1 MIIVTP
7 LLIPNIAWE
16 KYLQDVL
23 KYSGSSP
30 TSNVDNST
38 IKLADFAKYIVSL
51 DEFQNG
57 SGTNVLDTLRNET
70 NPLNHLFFSFLI
82 VSTKSTLFK
91 IMESTDLSIVSRSKT
106 KGRAKS
112 QISVISGTLFQW
124 RNALI
129 SQQKNKEVRL
139 VFNQCLSFFSKF
151 GLGNIF
157 DNYRKH
163 TLGDDTFLLEYKK

>member
-1 MIIVTP
+1 MTVVMP

-16 KYLQDVL
+16 RYIQAVSEH
-23 KYSGSSP
+23 SGNSP

-38 IKLADFAKYIVSL
+38 IKLADFAKYIISL

-57 SGTNVLDTLRNET
+57 VSTSANALDTLRNET
-70 NPLNHLFFSFLI
+70 NPLSHLFFSFLI
-82 VSTKSTLFK
+82 VSTKSSIFK
-91 IMESTDLSIVSRSKT
+91 IMESVDLTVISR
-106 KGRAKS
+106 KGK
-112 QISVISGTLFQW
+112 ISVISGTLFQW

-129 SQQKNKEVRL
+129 SQQKSKEVRL
-139 VFNQCLSFFSKF
+139 IFNQCLSFFFKF

-163 TLGDDTFLLEYKK
+163 TLGDDTFLLEYKG

>member
-1 MIIVTP
+1 MPTVMP

-16 KYLQDVL
+16 MYIQAVL
-23 KYSGSSP
+23 EFSGNSP

-38 IKLADFAKYIVSL
+38 IKLADFAKYIISL

-57 SGTNVLDTLRNET
+57 DLQSPLETLRNET

-82 VSTKSTLFK
+82 VSAKSTLFK
-91 IMESTDLSIVSRSKT
+91 IMESTDLSIISRSKT
-106 KGRAKS
+106 KSKS
-112 QISVISGTLFQW
+112 QVSVISGTLFQW

-129 SQQKNKEVRL
+129 SQQKSKEVRL
-139 VFNQCLSFFSKF
+139 VFNRCLSFFYKF

-163 TLGDDTFLLEYKK
+163 TLGDETFLLEYKT

>member
-1 MIIVTP
+1 MTIVMP
-7 LLIPNIAWE
+7 LMIPNIAWE
-16 KYLQDVL
+16 MYLQAVSEH
-23 KYSGSSP
+23 SGYSP

-38 IKLADFAKYIVSL
+38 IKLADFAKYIISL

-57 SGTNVLDTLRNET
+57 TSANALETLRNKI

-82 VSTKSTLFK
+82 VSSKTSVFK
-91 IMESTDLSIVSRSKT
+91 IMESTDLEVISRKGKISI
-106 KGRAKS
+106 
-112 QISVISGTLFQW
+112 ISGTLKQW

-129 SQQKNKEVRL
+129 TQQKNKEARL
-139 VFNQCLSFFSKF
+139 IFNQCLSFFFKF

-163 TLGDDTFLLEYKK
+163 VLEDNTFLLEYKR